1 MRIGIVMGC
10 GLALLVIVY
19 FIDVVLLPGLYG
31 RK

>member
-10 GLALLVIVY
+10 GLALLVIV
-19 FIDVVLLPGLYG
+19 FLIDVVFLPSLL